1 MAIELNTS
9 SIKTSLSTDATIN
22 AGQGASQSKKLAP
35 ILGGDSLTV
44 TSGVMTDLEELVAK
58 LKSESADTRQSVS
71 QRRISVL
78 SSVLDTMSDRISAS
92 DRDALVKIEELNG
105 DKTSA
110 QESIAT
116 LQGEKLTTQNTI
128 TELDLQIEALE
139 RQIEQAVED
148 GAEHREQVAK
158 LKEQRAEEQ
167 EKLDSIESSI
177 KSLTNKISDIDVQIS
192 VYTASISNSTLS
204 EVSAALRTAINADAT
219 DSVER
224 VDSNSDRV
232 EQEKKAEATDIAN
245 HISDALD
252 KLEDEMDDTIAGVKD
267 QVKA

>member
-192 VYTASISNSTLS
+192 VYTASISKSTLS
-204 EVSAALRTAINADAT
+204 KKSFIGLAARVTSKRCSRKSGAQTSA
-219 DSVER
+219 SVNG
-224 VDSNSDRV
+224 VLIMNHFCLNQSGCGKSGSNP
-232 EQEKKAEATDIAN
+232 
-245 HISDALD
+245 
-252 KLEDEMDDTIAGVKD
+252 AGTRLSIHS
-267 QVKA
+267 